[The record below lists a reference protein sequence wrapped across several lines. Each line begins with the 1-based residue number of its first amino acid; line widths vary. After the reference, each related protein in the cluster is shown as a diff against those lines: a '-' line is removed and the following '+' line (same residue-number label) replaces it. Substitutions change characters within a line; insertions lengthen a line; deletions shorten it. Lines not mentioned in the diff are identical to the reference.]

1 MNENNPQSS
10 ETRFTRRDFLKTTST
25 VAIGGAFA
33 GTFPGKAFARNDDT
47 LKLALVGCG
56 GRGSGAAGQALSTSG
71 NVKLVAVADAFEDRL
86 QAGLGNLKNSY
97 KDKVDVAP
105 EHQFI
110 GFDGYKQAI
119 ALADVVI
126 LATPPGFRPI
136 HFEEAVKQGKNIFM
150 EKPVAIDA
158 TGVRRVLAAAEEA
171 KKKNLKIGVGLQRRH
186 QKGYLE
192 TLQRIQDGAIGD
204 VVAMRCYWNGST
216 PWVRTRADEEQKAK
230 RKLTEM
236 EYQMRNWY
244 YFNWLCGDHINEQH
258 IHNLDVINWIKNG
271 HPVRAQG
278 LGGCEVRKGPDYGEI
293 FDHHF
298 VEFEY
303 EDGSRLSSECRHI
316 DKCWNK
322 VSEHAVGTKGLV
334 DLDSGGRWSIKGA
347 NPWKFDNEN
356 QRDPYQQ
363 EHDDLFAAI
372 REDKPYNE
380 AERGAIST
388 MTAIFGRMATYS
400 GKMLEW
406 DEAINS
412 KIDLMPK
419 SFAWDAN
426 PPVLPDEQGFYP
438 HAVPG
443 KSIIV

>member
-419 SFAWDAN
+419 SFAWDSN

>member
-1 MNENNPQSS
+1 
-10 ETRFTRRDFLKTTST
+10 
-25 VAIGGAFA
+25 
-33 GTFPGKAFARNDDT
+33 
-47 LKLALVGCG
+47 
-56 GRGSGAAGQALSTSG
+56 
-71 NVKLVAVADAFEDRL
+71 
-86 QAGLGNLKNSY
+86 
-97 KDKVDVAP
+97 
-105 EHQFI
+105 
-110 GFDGYKQAI
+110 
-119 ALADVVI
+119 
-126 LATPPGFRPI
+126 
-136 HFEEAVKQGKNIFM
+136 
-150 EKPVAIDA
+150 VAIDA
-158 TGVRRVLAAAEEA
+158 IGVQRVLAAAAEA

-192 TLQRIQDGAIGD
+192 TIQRIQDGAIGD
-204 VVAMRCYWNGST
+204 VVAMRCYWNGNT
-216 PWVRTRADEEQKAK
+216 PWVRTRAEEEQKAK

-298 VEFEY
+298 VEYEY
-303 EDGSRLSSECRHI
+303 ADGSRLSSECRHI
-316 DKCWNK
+316 QGCWNK

-334 DLDSGGRWSIKGA
+334 DLDAGGRWQIKGA
-347 NPWKFDNEN
+347 SPWKFDNEN

-372 REDKPYNE
+372 RDDKPYNE

-388 MTAIFGRMATYS
+388 MTSILGRMATYS
-400 GKMLEW
+400 GKMVEW